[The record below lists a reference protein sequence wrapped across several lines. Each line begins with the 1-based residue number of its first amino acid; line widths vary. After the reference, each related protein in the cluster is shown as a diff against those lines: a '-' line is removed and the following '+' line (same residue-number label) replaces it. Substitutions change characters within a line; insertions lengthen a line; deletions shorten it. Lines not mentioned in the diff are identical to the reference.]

1 MNKQKNKKS
10 NHNSRISGENI
21 LKYDKAERETSDTNQ
36 QENYEDSSKLKNLEK
51 EETNQFSSFNIES
64 LVIIEE
70 SITHL
75 IENYRLSALIDFNIF
90 LNYFRS

>member
-36 QENYEDSSKLKNLEK
+36 QENYEDSSTKKFRKRRNK
-51 EETNQFSSFNIES
+51 PIF
-64 LVIIEE
+64 II
-70 SITHL
+70 
-75 IENYRLSALIDFNIF
+75 
-90 LNYFRS
+90 